1 MLVKSYSS
9 NPKMCIT
16 YIVGDATQPKAPGT
30 KIVVHICND
39 IGKWGKG
46 FVLAISK
53 RWKSPETIYKNA
65 FSSIKKPVLGDVQ
78 FIQVEE
84 DIIVANI
91 IGQEGVR
98 SPRDSKSPAP
108 IRYAAVRQGLMAIAE
123 YALQHNASVHMPR
136 IGCGLAGGKWEEIE
150 PIIEET
156 LIQKNIATNVYDF
169 A

>member
-1 MLVKSYSS
+1 MNINYL
-9 NPKMCIT
+9 N
-16 YIVGDATQPKAPGT
+16 GDATQPQADGK

-53 RWKSPETIYKNA
+53 RWKSPEMIYKSA
-65 FSSIKKPVLGDVQ
+65 FSTGEKPELGDVQ
-78 FIQVEE
+78 FVPVDG

-91 IGQEGVR
+91 IGQAGVR
-98 SPRDSKSPAP
+98 SPRDIKSPAP
-108 IRYAAVRQGLMAIAE
+108 IRYTAVRKGLIAVAE

-136 IGCGLAGGKWEEIE
+136 IGCGLAGGRWEDIE

-156 LIQKNIATNVYDF
+156 LIQKNIVTNVYDF
-169 A
+169 S

>member
-1 MLVKSYSS
+1 MSIIYL
-9 NPKMCIT
+9 
-16 YIVGDATQPKAPGT
+16 VGDATQPKADGT

-39 IGKWGKG
+39 LGKWGKG

-53 RWKSPETIYKNA
+53 RWKSPEVIYKSA
-65 FSSIKKPVLGDVQ
+65 FSALTKPALGDVQ
-78 FIQVEE
+78 FIPVES
-84 DIIVANI
+84 DIVVANI

-98 SPRDSKSPAP
+98 SLRDNKSPAP
-108 IRYAAVRQGLMAIAE
+108 IRYPAVRQGLIAVAE

-136 IGCGLAGGKWEEIE
+136 IGCGLAGGRWEEIE

-156 LIQKNIATNVYDF
+156 LTQKNIMTTVYDF

>member
-1 MLVKSYSS
+1 MS
-9 NPKMCIT
+9 IT
-16 YIVGDATQPKAPGT
+16 YLVGDATQPKAAGT

-39 IGKWGKG
+39 LGKWGKG

-53 RWKSPETIYKNA
+53 RWKSPEAIYKSS
-65 FSSIKKPVLGDVQ
+65 FSAEKKPALGDVQ
-78 FIQVEE
+78 FIPVEG

-98 SPRDSKSPAP
+98 SPRDNKSPAP
-108 IRYAAVRQGLMAIAE
+108 IRYPAIRQGLIAVAE
-123 YALQHNASVHMPR
+123 YALLHNASVHMPR
-136 IGCGLAGGKWEEIE
+136 IGCGLAGGRWEEIE

-156 LIQKNIATNVYDF
+156 LTQKNIVTTVYDF